1 MGCLH
6 SSGRRNHSVWTATP
20 PIKQPT
26 FHKFIMPI
34 PFLSLGVVKDHKKKE
49 MARQQV
55 ASARKQP
62 ANNVNQPF
70 SHKYFGSMYKMYSCI
85 DVQLLF
91 QGKKTQETIPHE
103 CVLYF
108 VGDFRVNNWYSV
120 KDFRIMTN
128 VGRTRTT
135 NNIFKLKFTISTIIK
150 HIPSVSTLLYFHP
163 ASFADIIHRRLDFKI
178 SVCTNT
184 TMYCGTLMY
193 LKLMRCVKGSSH
205 LNRTTHQD
213 RVMVVLEAQKFRDL
227 GFWDPWSVK
236 RRHRSIYVNQRDP
249 MVVQTVKPF
258 KTFGTFVTQVL
269 QKSGREPMQPATV
282 EVQNRR

>member
-1 MGCLH
+1 MENQIIISSIVQLEVDFRRFWGC
-6 SSGRRNHSVWTATP
+6 VT
-20 PIKQPT
+20 
-26 FHKFIMPI
+26 KFLALCYILLKGSFVKI
-34 PFLSLGVVKDHKKKE
+34 FVVIFIE
-49 MARQQV
+49 
-55 ASARKQP
+55 
-62 ANNVNQPF
+62 
-70 SHKYFGSMYKMYSCI
+70 YFGSMYKMYSCI

-178 SVCTNT
+178 SV
-184 TMYCGTLMY
+184 
-193 LKLMRCVKGSSH
+193 K
-205 LNRTTHQD
+205 
-213 RVMVVLEAQKFRDL
+213 
-227 GFWDPWSVK
+227 
-236 RRHRSIYVNQRDP
+236 
-249 MVVQTVKPF
+249 
-258 KTFGTFVTQVL
+258 
-269 QKSGREPMQPATV
+269 
-282 EVQNRR
+282 